1 MEFTQPYTTIGI
13 SVLLLLL
20 YLLLLFMKSS
30 IAVLFSVILL
40 VLYGPLQI
48 ISFSQMVLTVVKH
61 LFAIENDSDTFIN
74 WFKVWILSFV
84 FCSVIVYGNGKK
96 FTSFLPFKQQ
106 PQQLQLQQQQLQ
118 QQQLQQQQ
126 QSVKK

>member
-74 WFKVWILSFV
+74 WFKVWILSFL
-84 FCSVIVYGNGKK
+84 FCSVLMYGNGKMV
-96 FTSFLPFKQQ
+96 TSFLPFKR
-106 PQQLQLQQQQLQ
+106 QQLPQQLQ
-118 QQQLQQQQ
+118 QQP
-126 QSVKK
+126 QSVKNE

>member
-1 MEFTQPYTTIGI
+1 MEFTTTIGI

-20 YLLLLFMKSS
+20 YLFLLFMKSS

-74 WFKVWILSFV
+74 WFKVWILSFL
-84 FCSVIVYGNGKK
+84 FCSVLMYGNGKMV
-96 FTSFLPFKQQ
+96 TSFLPFKR
-106 PQQLQLQQQQLQ
+106 QQLQ